1 MRSLV
6 RFQLAPRVNLPLP
19 LSVVVVAYDI
29 ARELPRT
36 LRSLAADYQRDIS
49 ADDYEVI
56 VVDNG
61 SPVPVEPSVFDGLAG
76 NFRLV
81 RIDDAS
87 PSPAGACNVGLR
99 EASGDVV
106 GVMVD
111 GARVVSPGL
120 LHYALAASRM
130 HPKTAVVT
138 LGWYLG
144 FDYQRY
150 AQGAGWTK
158 DDEDAL
164 LASIDWPADG
174 YRLFEIS
181 TMDESST
188 YGWFYGVFESNCLFL
203 PASTWA
209 ELGGFDEVF
218 AEPGGGLVNHDTL
231 RRATELE
238 DLHWAMLLGEG
249 TFHQL
254 HGGTATNVT
263 PEEIESRIGRWREQ
277 YEALRGRPADGIVL
291 SAPMFLGELP
301 ETLWPVYAHSINTL
315 LHAKGVVG
323 EPAPPAVRPPDP
335 TSEASP
341 MAAEWARLA
350 GDAAREGREAEALEL
365 ARRARR
371 AGSTAPEVLS
381 LLPVVATGKQIKDI
395 PLARQVQ
402 FFLDAGAACA
412 HAGDETAAAEHYRE
426 ALKLNPGNM
435 YAYEGLSYLRMPGP
449 DYYDRLARVHEL
461 LNPASYLE
469 IGVKFGTSL
478 TGARPPT
485 VAVAVDPDPRV
496 REPIQI
502 GCHLYRETSTE
513 FFTRRDVRA
522 LFGGKGP
529 SLVFIDGLHEFPTAL
544 EDFWRVEG
552 ISEPDTIVVLHD
564 VIPFDEVT
572 QRREQVYEFYTGDG
586 WKLLHCLAD
595 VRPDLS
601 WFTVRTPPSG
611 LTFVTGLDASSTLL
625 RDQYDKLVA
634 RYETLTFED
643 SRDTPGPVL
652 ENDWELIARQLE
664 EWRSSGPAVSRT
676 VDDGP
681 ALIEPRDV
689 ESLARQVRDL
699 EQTVAT
705 TRKELAE
712 ANRKATVSGELV
724 WLVDP
729 ESAAAE
735 LLRLRQTK
743 LYRWTSPLRRV
754 YARARSLFR

>member
-1 MRSLV
+1 MG
-6 RFQLAPRVNLPLP
+6 LP

-29 ARELPRT
+29 ERELPRT

-61 SPVPVEPSVFDGLAG
+61 SPTPVDASVFDALSGE
-76 NFRLV
+76 FRLV

-87 PSPAGACNVGLR
+87 PSPAAACNRGIQESR
-99 EASGDVV
+99 GDLV

-120 LHYALAASRM
+120 LHYALVASRT
-130 HPKTAVVT
+130 HDRTGVVT

-158 DDEDAL
+158 TDEDRL
-164 LASIDWPADG
+164 LKSIDWPSDG
-174 YRLFEIS
+174 YRLFEVS

-203 PASTWA
+203 PRDAWQ

-231 RRATELE
+231 RRATEL
-238 DLHWAMLLGEG
+238 DGLRWSMLLGEG

-254 HGGTATNVT
+254 HGGTATNVS
-263 PEEIESRIGRWREQ
+263 PEEIEARIGRWREQ
-277 YEALRGRPADGIVL
+277 YAQLRGREADGIVL
-291 SAPMFLGELP
+291 DDPAFVGELP
-301 ETLWPVYAHSINTL
+301 ESLWPVYAHSINTL
-315 LHAKGVVG
+315 LHAKGVA
-323 EPAPPAVRPPDP
+323 ETTAAPAVRAPDP
-335 TSEASP
+335 EQEKDS

-350 GDAAREGREAEALEL
+350 ADAAREGREAEALEL
-365 ARRARR
+365 ARRARL
-371 AGSTAPEVLS
+371 AGSSAPEVLA

-402 FFLDAGAACA
+402 FFLDAGEACVR
-412 HAGDETAAAEHYRE
+412 AGDMDQAKRHFEE
-426 ALKLNPGNM
+426 ALSLNPGNM
-435 YAYEGLSYLRMPGP
+435 YAYDGLSRIRMPGP

-461 LNPASYLE
+461 LNPPSYLE

-485 VAVAVDPDPRV
+485 VAIAVDPDPRV
-496 REPIQI
+496 REPIQV

-513 FFTRRDVRA
+513 FFERHDVRA

-529 SLVFIDGLHEFPTAL
+529 ALVFIDGLHEFPTAL
-544 EDFWRVEG
+544 EDFWHVEQ

-572 QRREQVYEFYTGDG
+572 QRREQVFEFYTGDG

-611 LTFVTGLDASSTLL
+611 LTFVTGLDAGSTVL
-625 RDQYDKLVA
+625 RDQYDKLAA

-643 SRDTPGPVL
+643 SREVPGPVL
-652 ENDWELIARQLE
+652 ENDWATVARQLE
-664 EWRSSGPAVSRT
+664 EWRSNRPSVARDTGDP
-676 VDDGP
+676 G
-681 ALIEPRDV
+681 ALIEARDADA
-689 ESLARQVRDL
+689 LARQVREL

-705 TRKELAE
+705 TRKQLAE
-712 ANRKATVSGELV
+712 ANRRATVSGELV
-724 WLVDP
+724 WLTDP
-729 ESAAAE
+729 ESATAE

-743 LYRWTSPLRRV
+743 LFRWTSPLRRL
-754 YARARSLFR
+754 YGRLRHPKK